1 MGGVGEHTQPAR
13 TKQLEYQRSFSL
25 EMIQFIPAHPTLAPI
40 SQMQKRNLREIKIMC
55 RGNARAWI
63 LTIEKSNLRTSEL
76 AVKNQE
82 L

>member
-1 MGGVGEHTQPAR
+1 MN
-13 TKQLEYQRSFSL
+13 
-25 EMIQFIPAHPTLAPI
+25 PI